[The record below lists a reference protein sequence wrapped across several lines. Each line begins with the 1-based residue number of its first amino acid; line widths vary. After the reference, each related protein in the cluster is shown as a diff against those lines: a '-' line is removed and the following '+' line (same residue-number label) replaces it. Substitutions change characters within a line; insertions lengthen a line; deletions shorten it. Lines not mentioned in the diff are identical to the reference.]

1 MSNKSNRME
10 DSKRTKELNTYCAL
24 MNKDKNYDL
33 FISHASEDK
42 DAIVRPLATL
52 LERFSVRV
60 WYDEFS
66 LQLGDSL
73 TASID
78 KGLQESRYGL
88 VVLSKAFLSKRWPEY
103 EYRSLMTR
111 EIEGERVIL
120 PLWYD
125 VTKEEVKN
133 FSLYLTDIMAL
144 TVSKTNFGKIVPA
157 ILKVVRPDIYQE
169 RRMQGVL
176 RKAVEDGT
184 KKVVKM
190 SEIKR
195 ATTKQSKLT
204 KQQLIRSKAV
214 YYGIGRHLKRNFD
227 DYVDQYELDIVPERE
242 LQSWEIMNACY
253 LEMLERHADATDRD
267 REDYFKVLVALS
279 VGWSEVKGI
288 QLSDDEIR
296 ELVALWEENYYEF

>member
-1 MSNKSNRME
+1 
-10 DSKRTKELNTYCAL
+10 
-24 MNKDKNYDL
+24 MNNDKKYDL

-42 DAIVRPLATL
+42 DAIVRPLATI
-52 LERFSVRV
+52 LERLSVRV

-88 VVLSKAFLSKRWPEY
+88 VVLSKAFLSKKWPEY

-111 EIEGERVIL
+111 EIDGERVIL

-125 VTKEEVKN
+125 VTKDDIKN
-133 FSLYLTDIMAL
+133 FSLYLADIKAL
-144 TVSKTNFGKIVPA
+144 PISRANLGKIVPA

-176 RKAVEDGT
+176 RKAVAEGT
-184 KKVVKM
+184 HQMAKM

-214 YYGIGRHLKRNFD
+214 YYGIGRHLKSNFD
-227 DYVDQYELDIVPERE
+227 DYVDQYELDVVPERE

-253 LEMLERHADATDRD
+253 LEMLERHADATVRD

-279 VGWSEVKGI
+279 VGWSEIAGV
-288 QLSDDEIR
+288 QLSDEAIE
-296 ELVALWEENYYEF
+296 ELAALWKENYYEL

>member
-1 MSNKSNRME
+1 
-10 DSKRTKELNTYCAL
+10 
-24 MNKDKNYDL
+24 MNNDKKYDL

-42 DAIVRPLATL
+42 DAIVRPLATI
-52 LERFSVRV
+52 LERLSVRV

-88 VVLSKAFLSKRWPEY
+88 VVLSKAFLSKKWPEY

-111 EIEGERVIL
+111 EIDGERVIL

-133 FSLYLTDIMAL
+133 FSLYLADIMAL
-144 TVSKTNFGKIVPA
+144 PITKANFGKIVPA

-176 RKAVEDGT
+176 RKAVAEGT
-184 KKVVKM
+184 PQMAKM

-214 YYGIGRHLKRNFD
+214 YYGIGRHLKSNFD
-227 DYVDQYELDIVPERE
+227 DYVDQYELDVVPERE

-253 LEMLERHADATDRD
+253 LEILERHADATDRD

-279 VGWSEVKGI
+279 VGWSEIAGV
-288 QLSDDEIR
+288 QLSDEAIE
-296 ELVALWEENYYEF
+296 ELASLWEENYYEF

>member
-1 MSNKSNRME
+1 
-10 DSKRTKELNTYCAL
+10 
-24 MNKDKNYDL
+24 MNNDKKYDL

-42 DAIVRPLATL
+42 DAIVRPLATI
-52 LERFSVRV
+52 LERLSVRV

-88 VVLSKAFLSKRWPEY
+88 VVLSKAFLSKKWTEY
-103 EYRSLMTR
+103 EYRSLMTK
-111 EIEGERVIL
+111 EIDGERVIL

-133 FSLYLTDIMAL
+133 FSLYLADIMAL
-144 TVSKTNFGKIVPA
+144 PISKANFGKIVPA

-176 RKAVEDGT
+176 RKAVAEGT
-184 KKVVKM
+184 PKLAKM

-214 YYGIGRHLKRNFD
+214 YYGIGRHLKSNFD
-227 DYVDQYELDIVPERE
+227 EYVDQYELDVVPERE
-242 LQSWEIMNACY
+242 LQTWEIMNACY
-253 LEMLERHADATDRD
+253 LEMLERHTDATDRD
-267 REDYFKVLVALS
+267 REDYFKVLVTLS
-279 VGWSEVKGI
+279 VGWSEIAGV
-288 QLSDDEIR
+288 QLGDDDIR

>member
-1 MSNKSNRME
+1 MDEK
-10 DSKRTKELNTYCAL
+10 K
-24 MNKDKNYDL
+24 YDI
-33 FISHASEDK
+33 FISHASEDQ
-42 DAIVRPLATL
+42 DALVRPLATI
-52 LERFSVRV
+52 LERLTVRV

-111 EIEGERVIL
+111 EIDGERAIL

-125 VTKEEVKN
+125 VTKEDVKN
-133 FSLYLTDIMAL
+133 FSLYLADIKAL
-144 TVSKTNFGKIVPA
+144 SISKANFGKILPA

-176 RKAVEDGT
+176 RRAVEDGT
-184 KKVVKM
+184 KKLVKM

-195 ATTKQSKLT
+195 ATSKQSKLT
-204 KQQLIRSKAV
+204 RQQLIRSKAV

-227 DYVDQYELDIVPERE
+227 DYVDQYELDVVPERE

-253 LEMLERHADATDRD
+253 LEALERHSNATDRD
-267 REDYFKVLVALS
+267 REDYFKVLIALS
-279 VGWSEVKGI
+279 VGWSEVKDV
-288 QLSDDEIR
+288 QLSDDEID
-296 ELVALWEENYYEF
+296 ELVALWKENYYEF

>member
-1 MSNKSNRME
+1 
-10 DSKRTKELNTYCAL
+10 
-24 MNKDKNYDL
+24 MNNDKKYDL

-42 DAIVRPLATL
+42 DAIVRPLATI
-52 LERFSVRV
+52 LERLSVRV

-88 VVLSKAFLSKRWPEY
+88 VVLSKAFLSKKWTEY

-111 EIEGERVIL
+111 EIDGERVIL

-133 FSLYLTDIMAL
+133 FSLYLADIMAL
-144 TVSKTNFGKIVPA
+144 PISKANFGKIVPA

-176 RKAVEDGT
+176 RKAVAEGT
-184 KKVVKM
+184 HQMAKM

-214 YYGIGRHLKRNFD
+214 YYGIGRHLKSNFD
-227 DYVDQYELDIVPERE
+227 DYVDQYELDVVPERE

-253 LEMLERHADATDRD
+253 LEMLERHADATVRD

-279 VGWSEVKGI
+279 VGWSEIAGV
-288 QLSDDEIR
+288 QLSDEAIE
-296 ELVALWEENYYEF
+296 ELAALWEENYYEF

>member
-1 MSNKSNRME
+1 
-10 DSKRTKELNTYCAL
+10 
-24 MNKDKNYDL
+24 MNNDKKYDL

-42 DAIVRPLATL
+42 DAIVRPLATI
-52 LERFSVRV
+52 LERLSVRV

-88 VVLSKAFLSKRWPEY
+88 VVLSKAFLSKKWPEY

-111 EIEGERVIL
+111 EIDGERVIL

-125 VTKEEVKN
+125 VTKDDIKN
-133 FSLYLTDIMAL
+133 FSLYLADIKAL
-144 TVSKTNFGKIVPA
+144 PISRANLGKIVPA

-169 RRMQGVL
+169 QRMQGVL
-176 RKAVEDGT
+176 IKAVAEGT
-184 KKVVKM
+184 HQMAKM

-214 YYGIGRHLKRNFD
+214 YYGIGRHLKSNFD
-227 DYVDQYELDIVPERE
+227 DYVDQYELDVVPERE

-253 LEMLERHADATDRD
+253 LEMLERHADATVRD

-279 VGWSEVKGI
+279 VGWSEIAGV
-288 QLSDDEIR
+288 QLSDEAIE
-296 ELVALWEENYYEF
+296 ELAALWKENYYEL

>member
-1 MSNKSNRME
+1 
-10 DSKRTKELNTYCAL
+10 
-24 MNKDKNYDL
+24 MNNDKKYDL

-42 DAIVRPLATL
+42 DAIVRPLATI
-52 LERFSVRV
+52 LERLSVRV

-88 VVLSKAFLSKRWPEY
+88 VVLSKAFLSKKWPEY

-111 EIEGERVIL
+111 EIDGERVIL

-125 VTKEEVKN
+125 VTKDDIKN
-133 FSLYLTDIMAL
+133 FSLYLADIKAL
-144 TVSKTNFGKIVPA
+144 PISRANLGKIVPA

-176 RKAVEDGT
+176 RKAVAEGT
-184 KKVVKM
+184 HQMAKM

-214 YYGIGRHLKRNFD
+214 YYGIGRHLKSNFD
-227 DYVDQYELDIVPERE
+227 DYVDQYELDVVPERE

-253 LEMLERHADATDRD
+253 LEMLERHADATVRD

-279 VGWSEVKGI
+279 VGWSEIAGV
-288 QLSDDEIR
+288 QLSDEAIE
-296 ELVALWEENYYEF
+296 ELAALWEENYYEF